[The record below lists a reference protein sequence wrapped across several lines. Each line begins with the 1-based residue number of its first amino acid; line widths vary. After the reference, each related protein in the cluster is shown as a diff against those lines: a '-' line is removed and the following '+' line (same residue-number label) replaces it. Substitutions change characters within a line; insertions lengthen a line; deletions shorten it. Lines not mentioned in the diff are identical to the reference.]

1 MKRGKKHEDDF
12 DREFNQLRITN
23 PKAKKKK
30 DKDPEPITEDVVG
43 TATTA
48 VDDAAVSRPW
58 EAIDDF
64 GDVGLRGN
72 FMVVVQMDVERG
84 SVKPTLTARN
94 QDDSNVEW
102 VGKPNFKK
110 FKKMKSAVLIERRPT
125 VELIVSEENDYGIGN
140 AYWKSGASGSQSHSD
155 SQDISAAHPPL
166 PRSKSKPPSSKATR
180 AAAAPAR
187 GRQARTVAEDED
199 ESIDLAISEVQ
210 DDEMMDEDEGVPAA
224 KPAPRNTR
232 SKAGAKAPASP
243 KKPKKPASKASKT
256 TAKPKA
262 KAPSARKG
270 KQPALFL
277 SDPSDEEYDDAGAV
291 DLGDSDGGDSALVSE
306 LIGDDRE
313 AAMTSTLRSTAG
325 TQVRRAA
332 ARTVKRP
339 VALVDVDGDSD
350 DDAVFKGFGGRKRGR
365 IG

>member
-1 MKRGKKHEDDF
+1 
-12 DREFNQLRITN
+12 
-23 PKAKKKK
+23 
-30 DKDPEPITEDVVG
+30 
-43 TATTA
+43 
-48 VDDAAVSRPW
+48 
-58 EAIDDF
+58 
-64 GDVGLRGN
+64 
-72 FMVVVQMDVERG
+72 
-84 SVKPTLTARN
+84 
-94 QDDSNVEW
+94 
-102 VGKPNFKK
+102 
-110 FKKMKSAVLIERRPT
+110 
-125 VELIVSEENDYGIGN
+125 
-140 AYWKSGASGSQSHSD
+140 
-155 SQDISAAHPPL
+155 
-166 PRSKSKPPSSKATR
+166 
-180 AAAAPAR
+180 
-187 GRQARTVAEDED
+187 
-199 ESIDLAISEVQ
+199 LAISEVQ

>member
-1 MKRGKKHEDDF
+1 MADGSAETGETGERPRLPKRRALGANAVQQSSPATQQKPNSASQQNAGAAETAPAAATATGVDRAAKPPSSAKLPANKLDTDENFLKAVNSMKRGKKHEDDF

-110 FKKMKSAVLIERRPT
+110 FKKMVRIAAL
-125 VELIVSEENDYGIGN
+125 LYFIG
-140 AYWKSGASGSQSHSD
+140 KR
-155 SQDISAAHPPL
+155 AH
-166 PRSKSKPPSSKATR
+166 
-180 AAAAPAR
+180 
-187 GRQARTVAEDED
+187 
-199 ESIDLAISEVQ
+199 
-210 DDEMMDEDEGVPAA
+210 
-224 KPAPRNTR
+224 
-232 SKAGAKAPASP
+232 
-243 KKPKKPASKASKT
+243 
-256 TAKPKA
+256 
-262 KAPSARKG
+262 
-270 KQPALFL
+270 
-277 SDPSDEEYDDAGAV
+277 
-291 DLGDSDGGDSALVSE
+291 
-306 LIGDDRE
+306 
-313 AAMTSTLRSTAG
+313 
-325 TQVRRAA
+325 
-332 ARTVKRP
+332 
-339 VALVDVDGDSD
+339 
-350 DDAVFKGFGGRKRGR
+350 
-365 IG
+365 